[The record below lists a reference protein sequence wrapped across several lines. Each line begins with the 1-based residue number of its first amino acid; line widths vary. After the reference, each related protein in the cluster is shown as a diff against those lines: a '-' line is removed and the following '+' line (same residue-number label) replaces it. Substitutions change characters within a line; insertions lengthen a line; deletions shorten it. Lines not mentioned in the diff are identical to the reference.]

1 MNSALTD
8 NSLRIGNYYVLC
20 YLREKICIF
29 FSSGWRRLSPLALVV
44 LAGTGLTSSDV
55 MAAFISPVGAGQL
68 GNQLRQE
75 AESTPPAPVAPSL
88 SLPAGEK
95 GVASAP
101 QSDTRVTLTQV
112 SFTGD
117 VALPGIRGI
126 IPSEL
131 HNVVEPW
138 LGRPVAFVDL
148 QSMADA
154 VTQYYRSR
162 GVLLARAILPP
173 QTIKDGILMMQVIPG
188 KYDNAAVNNSSEL
201 KYSQAVRM
209 VSVNSPAGAVVT
221 KASLERLALLLNEVP
236 GVGAQV
242 ALKSGALTGTSALD
256 IALGPGKLFGGYVGL
271 DNQGD
276 PTTGRDRVMAG
287 MYANELLGYGDQ
299 LRVDLLDAY
308 EKSNL
313 FNGSLDYSL
322 LAGGYGTRV
331 GANYSHLNY
340 HYNFLQRGFNGYSD
354 NWSLYVSHPWIR
366 TARARVDVRA
376 EGGQQSLTDKY
387 PADLNRGAGNDGR
400 KRISLGSVSVAGS
413 VADVPGGVTG
423 FSMKGTAGSLNY
435 RNDVARDMGFSR
447 ELGSSGR
454 FARLNYAL
462 NHDQQVWGPFS
473 VYADVNGQMANHNLD
488 SSQKYL
494 LGGPGAVRAYDIGAG
509 SVDNGT
515 VATGEVRWKHDIPV
529 TGLTRW
535 LGESPS
541 VTVAAFYDQGWGEQ
555 YAENR
560 NRVSGS
566 RITPDNHVNLS
577 GAGLYTTVAEA
588 GNYALTLTWA
598 HRTGNAD
605 PVSGLADRDRFWV
618 SAVKSF

>member
-1 MNSALTD
+1 MY
-8 NSLRIGNYYVLC
+8 RRGGH
-20 YLREKICIF
+20 
-29 FSSGWRRLSPLALVV
+29 SSSVSSDRFRLSPLAVLVF
-44 LAGTGLTSSDV
+44 AGAGLVSTGAS
-55 MAAFISPVGAGQL
+55 AAFLPPTGAGQL
-68 GNQLRQE
+68 GNQLHQE
-75 AESTPPAPVAPSL
+75 TQAIPPAPSAPSL
-88 SLPAGEK
+88 SLPSGEK
-95 GVASAP
+95 GVARAP
-101 QSDTRVTLTQV
+101 DSDARVTLKQV

-117 VALPGIRGI
+117 MAVQGITQDAVQG
-126 IPSEL
+126 
-131 HNVVEPW
+131 VVSPW
-138 LGRPVAFVDL
+138 LNRPVSFADL
-148 QSMADA
+148 QAMADA
-154 VTQYYRSR
+154 VTQHYRNR

-173 QTIKDGILMMQVIPG
+173 QTIKDGVLKIEIIPG
-188 KYDNAAVNNSSEL
+188 KYDNASLSNTGTLRNP
-201 KYSQAVRM
+201 QATRM
-209 VSVNSPAGAVVT
+209 VSSLAPAGSVVT
-221 KASLERLALLLNEVP
+221 KAGLERMALVLSEVP
-236 GVGAQV
+236 GVNAQV
-242 ALKSGALTGTSALD
+242 ALKSGSLRGTSAPD
-256 IALGPGKLFGGYVGL
+256 ITLTPGKRFGGYVGL

-276 PTTGRDRVMAG
+276 PTTGRSRVMAG

-313 FNGSLDYSL
+313 FNGSIDYSL

-340 HYNFLQRGFNGYSD
+340 HYNFRQLGFNGYSD
-354 NWSLYVSHPWIR
+354 NWSLYVTHPWIR

-387 PADLNRGAGNDGR
+387 PAGLYGSTGTEGR
-400 KRISLGSVSVAGS
+400 KQVSLGSLSVAGS

-423 FSMKGTAGSLNY
+423 FSVKGTTGNLDY
-435 RNDVARDMGFSR
+435 RNDTARSMGFSR
-447 ELGSSGR
+447 ELGSSGH
-454 FARLNYAL
+454 FARLNWAL

-473 VYADVNGQMANHNLD
+473 VYTGVNGQMANHNLD

-509 SVDNGT
+509 AVSSGT
-515 VATGEVRWKHDIPV
+515 VATGEVRWKHDIPAA
-529 TGLTRW
+529 GLTW
-535 LGESPS
+535 WPGASPS

-555 YAENR
+555 YTENR
-560 NRVSGS
+560 NRVSGD

-577 GAGLYTTVAEA
+577 GAGLYTTIAEA